1 MNNITYYDFTIN
13 LNSAFSDGNNPAMKN
28 MGQGKYAIYGGD
40 VNQDGGIDIFD
51 LQQTENDAS
60 TFQFGYINSDCNG
73 DGGSDIFDLQLIEN
87 NNGLFIYYARPY

>member
-1 MNNITYYDFTIN
+1 MKKNKKARITKAKI
-13 LNSAFSDGNNPAMKN
+13 
-28 MGQGKYAIYGGD
+28 
-40 VNQDGGIDIFD
+40 D